1 MSHGHGH
8 GHGDHGSGDNKR
20 IAIMIAILALFLS
33 LAETAAKSA
42 QTDALKYNIE
52 AANLWA
58 FFQAKTIRR
67 TQVETAAQ
75 AMEIDLK
82 LAKDDAVKKELEG
95 RIGEWKKIAQR
106 YRSEPETNEGSQE
119 LAKRAQEAEKKHK
132 KALEKYHH
140 YEVSS
145 AAFQIAIV
153 LASAAIITGAAW
165 LLLGCY
171 GLAGLGLFF
180 LGVGIF
186 KPELIHIL

>member
-8 GHGDHGSGDNKR
+8 ADHGSGDNKR
-20 IAIMIAILALFLS
+20 IAIVIAILALFLS

-95 RIGEWKKIAQR
+95 RIGEWKKIAAR

-119 LAKRAQEAEKKHK
+119 LSKRAVAAEKKHK

-165 LLLGCY
+165 LLFCCY